1 MAIKLLDV
9 AGARAMPNDSDT
21 TQDFLMIH
29 YPVFP
34 FPDPKAYSETI
45 SRKNIPLIGNLV
57 AAAHL
62 VLLERDELKIVKEIK
77 GKRVASPL
85 EIKYWSATPF
95 RLGPATGV
103 PALAVK
109 YSVTSHQANRTN
121 PPDHPEDLA
130 DDYFTRAL
138 TSALASGEAVFDFK
152 VQRQKDADKQPV
164 EDVSVEWSENESVP
178 ITMATLHIPPQK
190 VEAAGQLAAQC
201 EALSFNPWHA
211 LAEHRPLGG
220 MNRLRRAVYEASVSK
235 RTSQ

>member
-1 MAIKLLDV
+1 M
-9 AGARAMPNDSDT
+9 
-21 TQDFLMIH
+21 
-29 YPVFP
+29 
-34 FPDPKAYSETI
+34 
-45 SRKNIPLIGNLV
+45 
-57 AAAHL
+57 
-62 VLLERDELKIVKEIK
+62 KIVKEIK

-95 RLGPATGV
+95 RLGPATGD

-164 EDVSVEWSENESVP
+164 EDVSVEWSRTNRCRSPWRRCTFRRRKSRPPGNWQRSVKHCLSTRGTP
-178 ITMATLHIPPQK
+178 LPSIGRL
-190 VEAAGQLAAQC
+190 AG
-201 EALSFNPWHA
+201 
-211 LAEHRPLGG
+211 
-220 MNRLRRAVYEASVSK
+220 
-235 RTSQ
+235 